1 MLIYSVSN
9 ELQQAIDNGHLVV
22 ESLESKKDAL
32 MLRLV
37 NTENRKRLVVKFLNP
52 RFTNAQ
58 FETSGSRVQ
67 QLSLLEY
74 RTVYKSKFFLGGSA
88 QLTNPLGETAEI
100 RGVRGWD

>member
-88 QLTNPLGETAEI
+88 QLANTLGETAEI
-100 RGVRGWD
+100 RGVRG

>member
-52 RFTNAQ
+52 HFTNTQ
-58 FETSGSRVQ
+58 FETSGSHVQ
-67 QLSLLEY
+67 RLALLEY
-74 RTVYKSKFFLGGSA
+74 RTLYKSKFFLGGSV
-88 QLTNPLGETAEI
+88 QLTNPQGDIAEI
-100 RGVRGWD
+100 RGVRG